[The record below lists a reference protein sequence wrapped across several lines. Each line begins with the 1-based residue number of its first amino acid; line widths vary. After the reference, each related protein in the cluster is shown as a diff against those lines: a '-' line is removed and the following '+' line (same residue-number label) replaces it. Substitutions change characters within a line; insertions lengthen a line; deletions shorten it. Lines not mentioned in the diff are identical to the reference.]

1 MKREFIRLEEMKE
14 LLTLVPTLRDI
25 RLSLQA
31 ELKRNADYVN
41 DTDCD
46 VIEGMTFGDF
56 RLSDMPFAN
65 TNETSDK
72 TANVALNYEKLISNE
87 AKEAERAIK
96 EIIREIYYIEIVLD
110 KIEIGLNSLGKV
122 QQEILTQRYWENK
135 TWDEI
140 IEYLKT
146 KNVFYSNSNIR
157 RKTKFALKK
166 LNTIA
171 LIEMNIYKKVIALI
185 NINNN

>member
-1 MKREFIRLEEMKE
+1 MNREFIRIEETRE
-14 LLTLVPTLRDI
+14 LLSLVPILKDI

-31 ELKRNADYVN
+31 EIKRNVDYVN
-41 DTDCD
+41 DTDSD
-46 VIEGMTFGDF
+46 VIESMTFGDF

-72 TANVALNYEKLISNE
+72 TANIAMNYEKQISNE
-87 AKEAERAIK
+87 AKQAKYAIK
-96 EIIREIYYIEIVLD
+96 EITRELYCIEVILE
-110 KIEIGLNSLGKV
+110 KTEIGLNSLSKV
-122 QQEILTQRYWENK
+122 QQEILTQKYWENK
-135 TWDEI
+135 TWNEI
-140 IEYLKT
+140 IEFLKT
-146 KNVFYSNSNIR
+146 QDVFYSNSSIR
-157 RKTKFALKK
+157 GKAKSALKK

>member
-1 MKREFIRLEEMKE
+1 MKREFIRYEEMKE
-14 LLTLVPTLRDI
+14 LLTLVPTLKDI

-31 ELKRNADYVN
+31 EIKRNADYVN
-41 DTDCD
+41 DTDRD

-72 TANVALNYEKLISNE
+72 TANIALNYEKLISNE

-110 KIEIGLNSLGKV
+110 KIEIGLNSLSKV
-122 QQEILTQRYWENK
+122 QQEILTQKYWENK

-140 IEYLKT
+140 MEHLREQKIFYSKVGIRKKT
-146 KNVFYSNSNIR
+146 KQTI
-157 RKTKFALKK
+157 KK
-166 LNTIA
+166 INTIA

-185 NINNN
+185 NINKK

>member
-1 MKREFIRLEEMKE
+1 MKE

-31 ELKRNADYVN
+31 ELKRNADYVK

-72 TANVALNYEKLISNE
+72 TASVALNYEKLISNE

-135 TWDEI
+135 AWDEI
-140 IEYLKT
+140 IDCLKT
-146 KNVFYSNSNIR
+146 ENVFYSDSSIR
-157 RKTKFALKK
+157 RKAKFALKK

-171 LIEMNIYKKVIALI
+171 LIEINIYKKITALI
-185 NINNN
+185 NINKK

>member
-41 DTDCD
+41 DTDRD
-46 VIEGMTFGDF
+46 VIERMTFDF

-72 TANVALNYEKLISNE
+72 TPNVH
-87 AKEAERAIK
+87 
-96 EIIREIYYIEIVLD
+96 
-110 KIEIGLNSLGKV
+110 
-122 QQEILTQRYWENK
+122 
-135 TWDEI
+135 
-140 IEYLKT
+140 
-146 KNVFYSNSNIR
+146 
-157 RKTKFALKK
+157 
-166 LNTIA
+166 
-171 LIEMNIYKKVIALI
+171 
-185 NINNN
+185 

>member
-1 MKREFIRLEEMKE
+1 MNREFIRYEEMKE
-14 LLTLVPTLRDI
+14 LLTLVPTLKDI

-31 ELKRNADYVN
+31 EIKRNADYIS
-41 DTDCD
+41 DTDSD
-46 VIEGMTFGDF
+46 VIEGMTFGDC

-72 TANVALNYEKLISNE
+72 TANIAMNYNKLISGE
-87 AKEAERAIK
+87 AKQAKQAIK
-96 EIIREIYYIEIVLD
+96 EIARELYCIEVILD

-122 QQEILTQRYWENK
+122 QKEILTLKYWEDK

-146 KNVFYSNSNIR
+146 QEIFYSKKHIR
-157 RKTKFALKK
+157 TKAKLALKK

-171 LIEMNIYKKVIALI
+171 LIEINIYKKVIALI